1 MDAPKPTTIFEL
13 KNKEKTFETT
23 TNKGNK
29 FVTTFKNNGT
39 TLLITSIYDDNV
51 RKNFYESLYS
61 LEKIKENKAFYIYE
75 SIDEILSELFPLIDE
90 GKTKIN
96 EESNS
101 INLSIDLPFQKIKTI
116 DFIIKEKEKP
126 DSEKIN
132 ELFNIVV
139 GQNKEI
145 NDLKKE
151 VNILKENLTIL
162 TNKINLIEKKNNEIF
177 NKIEQKER
185 EEREREERER
195 EERERE
201 EREREERENKVDS
214 VIINSLM
221 NIKFIIN
228 RLNNLGKFSNK
239 KLSLNL
245 LYRATRDGEI
255 ETFHQNCDN
264 KNDELVIIKT
274 KKGIIFGGYTEIGF
288 KNTGDYIKDEN
299 AFVFS
304 YSKQK
309 IYDNMKDKNAIYC
322 SSYKGPCFSGRN
334 YFVININAFK
344 SQGNTCPASNS
355 YYKGITSDYEL
366 NNGECYFD
374 INEIEVFQIV
384 SY

>member
-1 MDAPKPTTIFEL
+1 MEAPKPTTNCEV

-23 TNKGNK
+23 SNKGNK
-29 FVTTFKNNGT
+29 YITTFKNNGT
-39 TLLITSIYDDNV
+39 NLLITSIYDDII

-61 LEKIKENKAFYIYE
+61 LEKIKENKAFYIYDT
-75 SIDEILSELFPLIDE
+75 IDKILSELFPLIDE

-101 INLSIDLPFQKIKTI
+101 IILTIELPLQKIKKI
-116 DFIIKEKEKP
+116 DFIMKEKEKT

-151 VNILKENLTIL
+151 VNILKDNFTIL
-162 TNKINLIEKKNNEIF
+162 TNKINIIEQKNNELF

-185 EEREREERER
+185 EE
-195 EERERE
+195 
-201 EREREERENKVDS
+201 NKIDS
-214 VIINSLM
+214 VIINYLN
-221 NIKFIIN
+221 NIEFIIN
-228 RLNNLGKFSNK
+228 RLNKLGKFSNK

-255 ETFHQNCDN
+255 ETFHQKCDN

-274 KKGIIFGGYTEIGF
+274 KKGLVFGGYTEKGF
-288 KNTGDYIKDEN
+288 KNTGGYMKDEN

-304 YSKQK
+304 YSNKK
-309 IYDNMKDKNAIYC
+309 IYNNMKDKDAIYC
-322 SSYKGPCFSGRN
+322 NSNYGPCFASQS
-334 YFVININAFK
+334 YFIINIHSSIFK
-344 SQGNTCPASNS
+344 QQGNSCLTSQS
-355 YYKGITSDYEL
+355 YYQGITSDYEL
-366 NNGECYFD
+366 NNGELYFN
-374 INEIEVFQIV
+374 IEEIEVFQIAF
-384 SY
+384 